1 MKTPITALSLILI
14 AATHSMTFAHAESFN
29 NKSVGIAAYLD
40 ALKLRPV
47 RYNTTIY
54 EAERTRPLYRG
65 TVPVVATQYNDRG
78 ENPRVNLPVHRMP
91 TSYSRFACEIATPR
105 TFNDKHGANLKC

>member
-1 MKTPITALSLILI
+1 MKTLTTALSLILI
-14 AATHSMTFAHAESFN
+14 VATHGITSAHAESFN

-40 ALKLRPV
+40 ALELRPI
-47 RYNTTIY
+47 RYNTTLY
-54 EAERTRPLYRG
+54 EARRDRPLYRG

-78 ENPRVNLPVHRMP
+78 ENPRTNLPVHRMP